1 MSPLLLRLRPL
12 VAAIAIALIVGWLG
26 LPNAASFV
34 IAQDAPKKRDE
45 ALRTFMR
52 QKLEAC
58 SQILEGI
65 TTEDAALVQQGAGTL
80 AKMSAAEKWRVSN
93 DVMYKQFSEEFQ
105 RTANKL
111 SASAE
116 KGNFDDVTLKWI
128 DATLSCVECHK
139 FVRGMRL
146 ADRR

>member
-1 MSPLLLRLRPL
+1 MQIHSGRWSVL
-12 VAAIAIALIVGWLG
+12 VPMLVGLAACWFGTTVVNG
-26 LPNAASFV
+26 
-34 IAQDAPKKRDE
+34 QDAGRKDASVQK
-45 ALRTFMR
+45 FMR

-65 TTEDAALVQQGAGTL
+65 TTEDAALVKAGANTL
-80 AKMSAAEKWRVSN
+80 AAMSAAEKWRVSN
-93 DVMYKQFSEEFQ
+93 DVMYKQFSEDFQ

-111 SASAE
+111 TAAAE

-146 ADRR
+146 ADRK

>member
-1 MSPLLLRLRPL
+1 MRISNRRWRVLTA
-12 VAAIAIALIVGWLG
+12 VVLG
-26 LPNAASFV
+26 LGAGWCGAAAVSG
-34 IAQDAPKKRDE
+34 QDAAKKD
-45 ALRTFMR
+45 AGVQKFMR
-52 QKLEAC
+52 QKLDAC

-65 TTEDAALVQQGAGTL
+65 TTEDAALVKAGANTL
-80 AKMSAAEKWRVSN
+80 ATMSAAEKWRVSN

-111 SASAE
+111 TAAAD
-116 KGNFDDVTLKWI
+116 KGNFDDMTLKWI

-146 ADRR
+146 ADRK